1 MNIIIFGSTGM
12 LGSSVIKEFV
22 KNPKFKL
29 FATYQSKNKK
39 NILVKNYSLNRVTFL
54 KVNIANIDNFR
65 LKKIIS
71 RMDVIINCIGLIK
84 QKKNIKNYHKTM
96 MKINALFPK
105 RLNKL
110 SKPKQKIYQIA
121 TDGVYDGYVGK
132 YNEDELHSA
141 TDIYGLSKSKGEIIE
156 KNFFN
161 IRCSIIGNEL
171 TYDNSLI
178 SWFLN
183 TKSNKI
189 NGYTN
194 HLWNGVTNL
203 VFAKILNFIIIKKIN
218 LPNKFHLVPKNE
230 MSKYDILMFLK
241 KIYKKD
247 IIIKRYK
254 KKQSINRTLT
264 TNYKKL
270 NLMLWKN
277 CFKKQLT
284 IKEIMRY
291 I

>member
-84 QKKNIKNYHKTM
+84 KKKNIKNYHKTM

>member
-105 RLNKL
+105 KLNKL

-141 TDIYGLSKSKGEIIE
+141 TDIYGLSKSKGEMIE

-254 KKQSINRTLT
+254 KKLSINRTLT

-291 I
+291 T

>member
-22 KNPKFKL
+22 KNPKFKI
-29 FATYQSKNKK
+29 FATYQNKDKK
-39 NILVKNYSLNRVTFL
+39 NMLLKNYSLNRVTFL

-71 RMDVIINCIGLIK
+71 RMDVIINCIGLIN

-96 MKINALFPK
+96 MKINTLFPK
-105 RLNKL
+105 KLNKL

-132 YNEDELHSA
+132 YNEDESHSA

-161 IRCSIIGNEL
+161 IRCSLIGNEL
-171 TYDNSLI
+171 TYNNSLI

-194 HLWNGVTNL
+194 HLWNGVSNT

-218 LPNKFHLVPKNE
+218 LPNKFHLVPKNQ
-230 MSKYDILMFLK
+230 MSKYDMLMFLK
-241 KIYKKD
+241 RIYKKN
-247 IIIKRYK
+247 IIIKKYK
-254 KKQSINRTLT
+254 KKPGINRTLS

>member
-22 KNPKFKL
+22 KNPKFKI
-29 FATYQSKNKK
+29 FATYQNKDKK
-39 NILVKNYSLNRVTFL
+39 NMLLKNYSLNRVTFL

-71 RMDVIINCIGLIK
+71 RMDVIINCIGLIN

-96 MKINALFPK
+96 IKINTLFPK
-105 RLNKL
+105 KLNKL
-110 SKPKQKIYQIA
+110 SKSKQKIYQIA

-132 YNEDELHSA
+132 YNEGESHSA

-171 TYDNSLI
+171 TYNNSLI

-194 HLWNGVTNL
+194 HLWNGVSNT

-218 LPNKFHLVPKNE
+218 LPNKFHLVPKNQ
-230 MSKYDILMFLK
+230 MSKYNMLMFLK
-241 KIYKKD
+241 RIYKKD
-247 IIIKRYK
+247 IIIKKYK
-254 KKQSINRTLT
+254 KKPGINRTLS

>member
-254 KKQSINRTLT
+254 KKLSINRTLT

>member
-22 KNPKFKL
+22 KNSKFKI
-29 FATYQSKNKK
+29 FATYQNKDKK
-39 NILVKNYSLNRVTFL
+39 NMLLKNYSLNRVTFL

-254 KKQSINRTLT
+254 KKLSINRTLT

-291 I
+291 N

>member
-29 FATYQSKNKK
+29 FATYQSKDKK
-39 NILVKNYSLNRVTFL
+39 NILLKNHSLNRVTFL

-71 RMDVIINCIGLIK
+71 RMDIIINCIGLIK
-84 QKKNIKNYHKTM
+84 QKKNIKNYYKTM

-105 RLNKL
+105 KLNKL

-171 TYDNSLI
+171 TYNNSLI

-194 HLWNGVTNL
+194 YLWNGISNI

-218 LPNKFHLVPKNE
+218 LPNKFHLVPKNQ
-230 MSKYDILMFLK
+230 MSKYDMLIFLK
-241 KIYKKD
+241 KIYKKN

-254 KKQSINRTLT
+254 KELSINRTLS

-291 I
+291 T

>member
-22 KNPKFKL
+22 KNPKFKI
-29 FATYQSKNKK
+29 FATYQNKDKK
-39 NILVKNYSLNRVTFL
+39 NMLLKNYSLNRVTFL

-71 RMDVIINCIGLIK
+71 RMDVIINCIGLIN

-96 MKINALFPK
+96 IKINTLFPK
-105 RLNKL
+105 KLNKL
-110 SKPKQKIYQIA
+110 SKSKQKIYQIA

-132 YNEDELHSA
+132 YNEGESHSA

-171 TYDNSLI
+171 TCNNSLI

-194 HLWNGVTNL
+194 HLWNGVSNT

-218 LPNKFHLVPKNE
+218 LPNKFHLVPKNQ
-230 MSKYDILMFLK
+230 MSKYNMLMFLK
-241 KIYKKD
+241 RIYKKD
-247 IIIKRYK
+247 IIIKKYK
-254 KKQSINRTLT
+254 KKPGINRTLS

>member
-22 KNPKFKL
+22 KNPKFKI
-29 FATYQSKNKK
+29 FATYQNKDKK
-39 NILVKNYSLNRVTFL
+39 NMLLKNYSLNRVTFL

-71 RMDVIINCIGLIK
+71 RMDVIINCIGLIN

-96 MKINALFPK
+96 IKINTLFPK
-105 RLNKL
+105 KLNKL
-110 SKPKQKIYQIA
+110 SKSKQKIYQIA

-132 YNEDELHSA
+132 YNEGESHSA

-171 TYDNSLI
+171 TCNNSLI

-194 HLWNGVTNL
+194 HLWNGVSNT

-218 LPNKFHLVPKNE
+218 LPNKFHLVPKNQ
-230 MSKYDILMFLK
+230 MSKYNMLMFLK
-241 KIYKKD
+241 RI
-247 IIIKRYK
+247 
-254 KKQSINRTLT
+254 
-264 TNYKKL
+264 
-270 NLMLWKN
+270 
-277 CFKKQLT
+277 
-284 IKEIMRY
+284 
-291 I
+291 

>member
-29 FATYQSKNKK
+29 FATYQSKDKK
-39 NILVKNYSLNRVTFL
+39 NILLKNHSLNRVTFL

-105 RLNKL
+105 KLNKL

-141 TDIYGLSKSKGEIIE
+141 TDIYGLSKSKGEMIE

-171 TYDNSLI
+171 TYNNSLI

-194 HLWNGVTNL
+194 HLWNGVSNI
-203 VFAKILNFIIIKKIN
+203 VFAKILIFIIIKKIT
-218 LPNKFHLVPKNE
+218 LPNKLHLVPKNK

-241 KIYKKD
+241 KIYKKS
-247 IIIKRYK
+247 IIIKKYK
-254 KKQSINRTLT
+254 KKPNINRTLST
-264 TNYKKL
+264 KYKKL
-270 NLMLWKN
+270 NLILWKN

-284 IKEIMRY
+284 IKEIIRY
-291 I
+291 T

>member
-29 FATYQSKNKK
+29 FATYQSKDKK
-39 NILVKNYSLNRVTFL
+39 NILLKNHSLNRVTFL

-105 RLNKL
+105 KLNKL

-171 TYDNSLI
+171 TYNNSLI

-194 HLWNGVTNL
+194 YLWNGISNI

-218 LPNKFHLVPKNE
+218 LPNKFHLVPKNQ
-230 MSKYDILMFLK
+230 MSKYDMLIFLK
-241 KIYKKD
+241 KIYKKN

-254 KKQSINRTLT
+254 KELSINRTLS

-291 I
+291 T

>member
-22 KNPKFKL
+22 KNPKFKI
-29 FATYQSKNKK
+29 FATYQNKDKK
-39 NILVKNYSLNRVTFL
+39 NMLLKNYSLNRVTFL

-71 RMDVIINCIGLIK
+71 RMDVIINCIGLIN

-96 MKINALFPK
+96 MKINTLFPK
-105 RLNKL
+105 KLNKL

-132 YNEDELHSA
+132 YNEDESHSA

-161 IRCSIIGNEL
+161 IRCSLIGNEL
-171 TYDNSLI
+171 TYNNSLI

-194 HLWNGVTNL
+194 HLWNGVSNT

-218 LPNKFHLVPKNE
+218 LPNKFHLVPKNQ
-230 MSKYDILMFLK
+230 MSKYDMLMFLK
-241 KIYKKD
+241 RIYKKD
-247 IIIKRYK
+247 IIIKKYK
-254 KKQSINRTLT
+254 KEPGINRTLS